1 MHSFIFFQKTVI
13 SKFFLSIIKQQKWRR
28 MSMKEDI
35 QDVLKEEETMTIMFY
50 LILAAVAACI
60 IFYIGLNI
68 WAVLE
73 TVWNFIPK
81 PKSKKEKRKENTDA
95 IRDENS
101 YMIRFEGPQIFVIC
115 IFYSAPLTC
124 ETVSVFIFY

>member
-1 MHSFIFFQKTVI
+1 
-13 SKFFLSIIKQQKWRR
+13 
-28 MSMKEDI
+28 MKEDI

-81 PKSKKEKRKENTDA
+81 TQK
-95 IRDENS
+95 
-101 YMIRFEGPQIFVIC
+101 
-115 IFYSAPLTC
+115 
-124 ETVSVFIFY
+124 

>member
-1 MHSFIFFQKTVI
+1 
-13 SKFFLSIIKQQKWRR
+13 
-28 MSMKEDI
+28 MKEDI

-81 PKSKKEKRKENTDA
+81 PKNVKKKKERRNILKKFSRDRERK
-95 IRDENS
+95 
-101 YMIRFEGPQIFVIC
+101 
-115 IFYSAPLTC
+115 LK
-124 ETVSVFIFY
+124 